1 MERDKFTTRLMTSLK
16 MHLFELQVN
25 TPTFYNQSEEIS
37 NCPFVCIFERFN
49 LIFYRKFSFKKPF
62 STNKT
67 GLAISPCH
75 SAKNHI

>member
-37 NCPFVCIFERFN
+37 NCAFVCIFERFN
-49 LIFYRKFSFKKPF
+49 
-62 STNKT
+62 
-67 GLAISPCH
+67 
-75 SAKNHI
+75 